1 MATVLISGGTGMI
14 GNRLSQHLI
23 ERGYT
28 IIILSRDKNKSSKN
42 ANLLYSH
49 WDVEKNIIDSEV
61 VRKSDHIVHL
71 AGAGVMDKKWT
82 EAYKKI
88 ILSSRT
94 KSAELI
100 INCLKN
106 NDHHVKSFVSASAI
120 GLYGADEKKFNTG
133 KGFTETDLAA
143 DDFLGKTVLL
153 WEASTDPVALLGIR
167 LVKLRTGIVLSNDG
181 GALKEYKMPLRFGV
195 APVLGNGKQ
204 IISWIHIDDLCRM
217 YCEAIENIYLNG
229 SYNAVAPHPVSQKTL
244 IVGLAQ
250 KLRNNF
256 FTAVYIP
263 AFLLKLRFGKRS
275 IEILKSAWVS
285 SKKVTSTGFTFLYPT
300 IDAALNE
307 LAADKK

>member
-42 ANLLYSH
+42 ANLFYSH

-120 GLYGADEKKFNTG
+120 GLYGADEKKINTG

-181 GALKEYKMPLRFGV
+181 GALNEYKMPLRFGV

-300 IDAALNE
+300 MDAALNE
-307 LAADKK
+307 LAADKE

>member
-100 INCLKN
+100 MNCLKN
-106 NDHHVKSFVSASAI
+106 NEHHVKSFVSASAI
-120 GLYGADEKKFNTG
+120 GLYGADEKKINTG

-181 GALKEYKMPLRFGV
+181 GALNEYKMPLRFGV

-300 IDAALNE
+300 MDAALNE
-307 LAADKK
+307 LAADKE